1 MRISSTC
8 QLVAFAVIPNPLS
21 EKNAT
26 DARPKRRRNRSR
38 NGLSSRHLW
47 RRLRLRV
54 KLSALAQA
62 RRHSHSLRGNRK
74 PGKRIFYFSVSE
86 FPLSA
91 FRNAVPFP
99 RMIHTAVEQ
108 LTWPVLSTYT
118 RSGSSLTRSGE
129 RDEPRWLQLNP
140 ER

>member
-1 MRISSTC
+1 MEFTRLGRRGDRGGQSESRTPHFKWSPRQNNRGAVST
-8 QLVAFAVIPNPLS
+8 
-21 EKNAT
+21 
-26 DARPKRRRNRSR
+26 
-38 NGLSSRHLW
+38 
-47 RRLRLRV
+47 
-54 KLSALAQA
+54 
-62 RRHSHSLRGNRK
+62 
-74 PGKRIFYFSVSE
+74 
-86 FPLSA
+86 
-91 FRNAVPFP
+91 FP